1 MRPSSQRCSMTVD
14 RKVSERGEREMF
26 KIIILVVVIM
36 GGWALYNYWRNRP
49 SSASSNKAE
58 PISHSG
64 ELTVKDLG
72 VGGVFTISG
81 FSEDFEDASFVIS
94 QKNRYSEGSYE
105 WYELKAE
112 DGDRVIWLEWEE
124 DDELE
129 VAAYDGGQKLEGKEG
144 LERLNLTPKK
154 LEVIDDEEE
163 GEFSYEGI
171 KYEYEDSGEA
181 FFQRDCLGKK
191 ERFYYWDFEGEDE
204 VHLIG
209 IEKWGPKT
217 SDFEIHI
224 GKVVHPRDI
233 SILKAN
239 G

>member
-1 MRPSSQRCSMTVD
+1 MLQ
-14 RKVSERGEREMF
+14 
-26 KIIILVVVIM
+26 IIILVVLIW
-36 GGWALYNYWRNRP
+36 GGWTLYNYWRNRP
-49 SSASSNKAE
+49 SFASSE
-58 PISHSG
+58 SESTSYSSG

-72 VGGVFTISG
+72 VGGVFTIRG

-94 QKNRYSEGSYE
+94 RKNRYSEEGYE

-112 DGDRVIWLEWEE
+112 DGSKVIWLEWEE

-129 VAAYDGGQKLEGKEG
+129 VAAYDGRNKLEGKEG

-154 LEVIDDEEE
+154 LEMIDDEEE

-171 KYEYEDSGEA
+171 RYAYEDSGDA

-191 ERFYYWDFEGEDE
+191 DRFYYWDFEGEDE
-204 VHLIG
+204 EHLIG
-209 IEKWGPKT
+209 IEKWGAKT
-217 SDFEIHI
+217 ADFEVHI

-233 SILKAN
+233 NILKPT